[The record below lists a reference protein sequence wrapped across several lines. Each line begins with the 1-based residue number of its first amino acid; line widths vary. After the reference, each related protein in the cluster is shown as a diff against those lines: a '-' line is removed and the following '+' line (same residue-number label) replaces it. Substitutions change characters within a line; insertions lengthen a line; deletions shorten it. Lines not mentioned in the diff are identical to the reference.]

1 MSFFEVVN
9 ARRIYEGDLL
19 SLRVDTIRAGD
30 ETLFD
35 KEIVEHRRSIVVV
48 PITDDDEVLLV
59 RQTRLPARTRLLEAP
74 AGNSE
79 ESDDSPLATA
89 QRELREEIGMRSN
102 NLTRIGGHWAA
113 PGYSTE
119 FMDVFVARD
128 LIDDPLPGDIDE
140 DVTVEGHAVS
150 AVPDLIRSGVIC
162 DSMSIAVLLWVLYL
176 YPRHIRPDTSS
187 VSGNRT

>member
-1 MSFFEVVN
+1 MSFLEVVDT
-9 ARRIYEGDLL
+9 RQIYEGDLL

-35 KEIVEHRRSIVVV
+35 KEIVEHRRSVVVV

-59 RQTRLPARTRLLEAP
+59 RQTRLPARKRLLEAP

-79 ESDDSPLATA
+79 KSDDSPLATA
-89 QRELREEIGMRSN
+89 QRELREEVGMRSN
-102 NLTRIGGHWAA
+102 DLTRIGGQWVA

-128 LIDDPLPGDIDE
+128 LSDDPLPKDVDE
-140 DVTVEGHAVS
+140 DVIVEKHAIS
-150 AVPDLIRSGVIC
+150 TVPDLIRSGEIC
-162 DSMSIAVLLWVLYL
+162 DSMSIAVLFSALYL
-176 YPRHIRPDTSS
+176 YPNDNQPDAGLAL
-187 VSGNRT
+187 GNLN